1 MTPAGFSPHAVRGH
15 FPALS
20 QIIEGEPVAFF
31 DGPGGAQV
39 PRAVLDAMVDYLGHY
54 NANLGGQFFS
64 GRYTTELMQ
73 RARDVAAT
81 FVNASSSGGMVF
93 GPNMTTLT
101 FSLSRAISRDW
112 QAGDEVIVSALDH
125 YSNVS
130 SWQQAAH
137 DKGAVVKQVRVD
149 ESTYSIDMA
158 HLATLMTNKTKLVAV
173 TLASNTTGSLVDV
186 AKVVEMAKQVGA
198 KVYVDAVHYAPHHL
212 VDVQALGCDFLAC
225 SAYKFFGPHVGF
237 AYVAPEWVQTLKPY
251 KVEPA
256 ANQGPGRFETGT
268 QSFEAI
274 AGFIAAVDY
283 LAQWGNPTSSL
294 RERLAA
300 SYAQYQAHEQAL
312 SAHFIQLMRAYP
324 KVRIYGITDDNQL
337 DKRTPTFAIR
347 IEGTEPAEVAQALGE
362 QNLCVWNGHFYAQG
376 LCEQLDILD
385 KGGVI
390 RIGMMHYNTIDEI
403 DRLHQ
408 ALLPFISD

>member
-1 MTPAGFSPHAVRGH
+1 MIPAVFSPHAVRGH
-15 FPALS
+15 FPALTQTIDGQS
-20 QIIEGEPVAFF
+20 VAFF

-39 PRAVLDAMVDYLGHY
+39 PQSVLDAMVTYLGHY

-64 GRYTTELMQ
+64 GHHTTAMMQ
-73 RARDVAAT
+73 QARESAAA
-81 FVNASSSGGMVF
+81 FVNASSSDCMVF

-137 DKGAVVKQVRVD
+137 DKGATVKQVRVD
-149 ESTYSIDMA
+149 ESNYSIDMT
-158 HLATLMTNKTKLVAV
+158 HLASLITDKTKLIAV

-186 AKVVEMAKQVGA
+186 ANVVEMARKVGA
-198 KVYVDAVHYAPHHL
+198 KVYVDAVHYAPHYL

-225 SAYKFFGPHVGF
+225 SAYKFFGPHLGF
-237 AYVAPEWVQTLKPY
+237 VYVAPEWVQTLKPY

-256 ANQGPGRFETGT
+256 TNQGPGRFETGT

-274 AGFIAAVDY
+274 AGFIAVVEY
-283 LAQWGNPTSSL
+283 LAQWGDPDCSL
-294 RERLAA
+294 RERLAQ
-300 SYAQYQAHEQAL
+300 SYRQYQAHEQQL
-312 SAHFIQLMRAYP
+312 SAHFIDLMQAYP
-324 KVRIYGITDDNQL
+324 NVHIYGVTDDDQL
-337 DKRTPTFAIR
+337 AYRTPTFAIR
-347 IEGTEPAEVAQALGE
+347 IEGVTPADVAQALGK
-362 QNLCVWNGHFYAQG
+362 QHFCVWNGHFYSQG

-390 RIGMMHYNTIDEI
+390 RIGMMHYNTVDEI